1 MMFMIHP
8 TMLQNFSLTMLQ
20 NIKVLKKKKKKHQR
34 ETENFSTQS

>member
-20 NIKVLKKKKKKHQR
+20 NIKVLKKKKKHQR